1 MVVVVVVKVVVVVA
15 VAAARHLQPAQPL
28 AAALRLPVRRV
39 VRRRQTIADE
49 RLAHFIGPHLLG
61 RQRVAEAAAGLRVRR
76 LARVDRRRRLV
87 VVAVALPAAGGS
99 GGGGGGGGGLLAS
112 GGRGAAARVAGAVL
126 RLRLDRERE
135 RAGDV
140 RLGDVEKLR
149 ERRGVPAEARR
160 SGVSSCGAAPC

>member
-1 MVVVVVVKVVVVVA
+1 MVEVAEVEVVEVVVVEVVA
-15 VAAARHLQPAQPL
+15 AAAARHLQPAQPL

-49 RLAHFIGPHLLG
+49 RLAHLIRPHLLG
-61 RQRVAEAAAGLRVRR
+61 RQRVAEAAAGLRIRR
-76 LARVDRRRRLV
+76 FARVDRRRSLV
-87 VVAVALPAAGGS
+87 VVAVALPAT
-99 GGGGGGGGGLLAS
+99 

-140 RLGDVEKLR
+140 
-149 ERRGVPAEARR
+149 
-160 SGVSSCGAAPC
+160 